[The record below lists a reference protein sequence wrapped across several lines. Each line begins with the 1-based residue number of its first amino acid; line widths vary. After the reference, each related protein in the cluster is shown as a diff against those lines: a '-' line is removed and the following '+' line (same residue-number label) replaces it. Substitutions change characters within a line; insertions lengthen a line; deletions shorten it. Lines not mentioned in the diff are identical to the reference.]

1 MDLNLFHYSI
11 QVLDAAKK
19 VQKIHPYLN
28 LKEAL
33 EIIEIGVEHAKADML
48 HKIYHDGLEIYTKAE
63 VPLIMRESEIKVD
76 LTGSLD
82 VLRELGTQEEA
93 E

>member
-19 VQKIHPYLN
+19 LQKIHPYLN

-33 EIIEIGVEHAKADML
+33 EVVEIGVEHAKADML
-48 HKIYHDGLEIYTKAE
+48 QKIYHDGLEVYTKTE
-63 VPLIMRESEIKVD
+63 VLLIMRESEIKVD
-76 LTGSLD
+76 LSGGVD
-82 VLRELGTQEEA
+82 VLGKLGG
-93 E
+93 